1 MANNNYIVDLLV
13 TGTQTITVTD
23 DGSGSDWL
31 TVQGVYATQTD
42 LRLSWNDDGFGN
54 STEAMGLYFF
64 PNNTGHRL
72 VVEGLIENIRGSNGL
87 DFIQGNEV
95 GNILYGDATETG
107 PGDANSIYGYDGND
121 TMFGGAGSDWLGG
134 GNDNDLMF
142 GNDGVDTIIGGAGAD
157 TVIGGAGAD
166 LLSGGGNAHDLIS
179 YSGSTLG
186 VTIAITYGA
195 ATTGHGGHAEGDNIA
210 GFADVAGSSRGD
222 VIYDTVKTTIAF
234 GYNDNVFYGG
244 FGNDKLY
251 LGGGNDTGRGGN
263 DADLIL
269 GEQGNDLLMGEQGT
283 DTLRGGVGADVL
295 FGGTEADTFQF
306 TSHLESTV
314 AAAGRDSIRDFSTA
328 EGDRIDLSLIDA
340 KTHTAGNDAFTF
352 IGDAAFVAG
361 VDGQLRA
368 VTYGSGWLVTGDL
381 NGDRIADF
389 GIYVVSPTALT
400 AGDFILY

>member
-1 MANNNYIVDLLV
+1 MTDNTYFIDLLA
-13 TGTQTITVTD
+13 TGTTTITVDD
-23 DGSGSDWL
+23 DGIGSDWL
-31 TVQGVYATQTD
+31 VFSGVYAAPTD
-42 LRLSWNDDGFGN
+42 IRLSWYADAGVSTQASGSYFNPGN
-54 STEAMGLYFF
+54 I
-64 PNNTGHRL
+64 GHRL
-72 VVEGLIENIRGSNGL
+72 VVNGLIENVRGSNGA
-87 DFIQGNEV
+87 DFIQGNEQN
-95 GNILYGDATETG
+95 NILYGDNLSSG
-107 PGDANSIYGYDGND
+107 PGGADSIFGFDGND
-121 TMFGGAGSDWLGG
+121 TIYGGAGDDS
-134 GNDNDLMF
+134 
-142 GNDGVDTIIGGAGAD
+142 IGGANGDDLLFGDDGADTISGGEGRD

-166 LLSGGGNAHDLIS
+166 VLSGGGDAHDLVS

-186 VTIAITYGA
+186 VTIAITYGT
-195 ATTGHGGHAEGDNIA
+195 ATTGHGGHAEGDSIT

-222 VIYDTVKTTIAF
+222 VIYDTVKGTIAF

-251 LGGGNDTGRGGN
+251 LGGGNDTGHGGN

-314 AAAGRDSIRDFSTA
+314 AAPGRDSIRDFSTA
-328 EGDRIDLSLIDA
+328 EGDHIDLSLIDA

>member
-1 MANNNYIVDLLV
+1 MWESRPRPVASPRSFY
-13 TGTQTITVTD
+13 GTE
-23 DGSGSDWL
+23 SGW
-31 TVQGVYATQTD
+31 QYA
-42 LRLSWNDDGFGN
+42 
-54 STEAMGLYFF
+54 
-64 PNNTGHRL
+64 P
-72 VVEGLIENIRGSNGL
+72 IRERACFSR
-87 DFIQGNEV
+87 QCSS
-95 GNILYGDATETG
+95 G
-107 PGDANSIYGYDGND
+107 PGGADSIFGFDGND
-121 TMFGGAGSDWLGG
+121 TIYGGAGEDS
-134 GNDNDLMF
+134 
-142 GNDGVDTIIGGAGAD
+142 IGGANGDDLLFGDDGADTISGGEGRD

-166 LLSGGGNAHDLIS
+166 VLSGGGDAHDLVS

-186 VTIAITYGA
+186 VTIAITYGT
-195 ATTGHGGHAEGDNIA
+195 ATTGHGGHAEGDSIT

-222 VIYDTVKTTIAF
+222 VIYDTVKGTIAF

-251 LGGGNDTGRGGN
+251 LGGGNDTGHGGN

-314 AAAGRDSIRDFSTA
+314 AAPGRDSIRDFSAA
-328 EGDRIDLSLIDA
+328 EGDHIDLSLIDA

-368 VTYGSGWLVTGDL
+368 VAYGGGWLVTGDL

-389 GIYVVSPTALT
+389 GIYVVSSTALT